1 MIPSDLRRNH
11 DGAKLVAM
19 NRTEL
24 VKAVAE
30 DAGLSNADARKAVD
44 ALIDTVEASFRK
56 GEVIP
61 ARTFGKFVVVE
72 KRRPQPPTHRG
83 SGHRRSAASAGGGG
97 SAFTDELRRIHREA
111 DLTDRMIAEAV
122 GVAPSTVR
130 DWLAQRTS
138 PTGVR
143 AERVAVLV
151 EMVDRL
157 MRLMDHDYI
166 PLWLNRPIQALDDRR
181 PLELLASGRIRPL
194 AQLISSLEY
203 PVAV

>member
-1 MIPSDLRRNH
+1 M
-11 DGAKLVAM
+11 M
-19 NRTEL
+19 NKAEL

-30 DAGLSNADARKAVD
+30 DAGLSNVDARKAVD
-44 ALIDTVEASFRK
+44 ALIDTVEASLRK
-56 GEVIP
+56 GDAIP
-61 ARTFGKFVVVE
+61 ARTFGKFTVVE
-72 KRRPQPPTHRG
+72 SLPKATSYRTSGRR
-83 SGHRRSAASAGGGG
+83 RRSTGNAGHGH
-97 SAFTDELRRIHREA
+97 SAFTDELRRIHRDA

-151 EMVDRL
+151 EMIDRL

>member
-1 MIPSDLRRNH
+1 
-11 DGAKLVAM
+11 M
-19 NRTEL
+19 NKAEL

-30 DAGLSNADARKAVD
+30 DAGLSSADARKAVD
-44 ALIDTVEASFRK
+44 ALIDTVDASLRK
-56 GEVIP
+56 GDVVSTRIL
-61 ARTFGKFVVVE
+61 GKFTLLE
-72 KRRPQPPTHRG
+72 RPASGRRKSPGGT
-83 SGHRRSAASAGGGG
+83 GGGR
-97 SAFTDELRRIHREA
+97 SAFTDELRRIHRDA
-111 DLTDRMIAEAV
+111 ALTDRMIAEAV

-157 MRLMDHDYI
+157 MRVMDHDYI
-166 PLWLNRPIQALDDRR
+166 PVWLNRPIQALDDRR
-181 PLELLASGRIRPL
+181 PLELLASGRVRRL

-203 PVAV
+203 PVAA